1 MSSRPGTPSPA
12 ERLADRGQ
20 DVHYPRYVISVAAD
34 LAGIHPQTLRA
45 YERVGLVRPARTPG
59 GGRRYSD
66 ADLARIARVAEL
78 TRLGLPHVG
87 IKMVLDLEDQLRHVQ
102 NVQSHR
108 DRDRDRVPSAPP
120 SPPPPAPRRVAVTR
134 LSRRMQP

>member
-1 MSSRPGTPSPA
+1 MSSRPRTPSPA
-12 ERLADRGQ
+12 ECQPDRGQ

-34 LAGIHPQTLRA
+34 LAGIHPQTLRV

-78 TRLGLPHVG
+78 TGLGLPHVG
-87 IKMVLDLEDQLRHVQ
+87 IKMVLDLQDQLRHVQ
-102 NVQSHR
+102 NVQSHG
-108 DRDRDRVPSAPP
+108 DRVLSAPS
-120 SPPPPAPRRVAVTR
+120 SPPPPASRGVAATL

>member
-102 NVQSHR
+102 NIQSHR
-108 DRDRDRVPSAPP
+108 ERDRDRVPSAPP

-134 LSRRMQP
+134 LSRRIQP